1 MLQIFAHTLRAR
13 GFGAIELIIV
23 IIVLGA
29 IMVLTL
35 KGTQL
40 IAPMRAFV
48 IAQQLD
54 RYQASVLQY
63 QADIRALPGDD
74 PGGASR
80 WSQREDALFM
90 LGNAPVSYAGD
101 NKLNGLLDDSGNA
114 AGEQYMAWSDLRAGG
129 YLPGDPKLT
138 GQSARPENT
147 YGGVYGFAEDNLGLQ
162 QVLCMTRVPGRD
174 AEILDTRLDDGKIA
188 TGRLRGTSQWDPVE
202 AKNHFAAPD
211 SAPYDPEK
219 TYIICLPML
228 P

>member
-1 MLQIFAHTLRAR
+1 MMEHRCKHVPSR
-13 GFGAIELIIV
+13 GFGAVELIVVIV
-23 IIVLGA
+23 VLGG
-29 IMVLTL
+29 IMLLTL

-48 IAQQLD
+48 VAHQIE
-54 RYQASVLQY
+54 RYQAAVLGY
-63 QADIRALPGDD
+63 QTGQNAVPGDD
-74 PGGASR
+74 PGAPVR
-80 WSQREDALFM
+80 WKQREDALFT
-90 LGNAPVSYAGD
+90 LEGAVVSYAGD
-101 NKLNGLLDDSGNA
+101 NTLNGLFDDSANA